1 MGTRKAIDQQLV
13 RDLAELLNETGL
25 TEIEIEQSGLR
36 LRVQRAATTVATVE
50 ASAPVPVATKPL
62 PRADAEPATPPE
74 PAAHPGTVTSPMV
87 GTVYRSPEPGAP
99 PFVEVGT
106 VVSEGDSLMIVEAM
120 KTFNPIPAP
129 RGGTVK
135 AILVDDGQPVEF
147 GEPLAIIE

>member
-50 ASAPVPVATKPL
+50 APASPPVVARAQ
-62 PRADAEPATPPE
+62 PRAEPKAESE
-74 PAAHPGTVTSPMV
+74 PTAHPGTVISPMV

-99 PFVEVGT
+99 PFVDVGA

-135 AILVDDGQPVEF
+135 AILVEDGQPVEF